1 MNVIRSLLVLLAAFL
16 SMGLTEVFGTVILA
30 TAPLDLDLTANLF
43 LSVVVPAVLLTQV
56 LMAFIF
62 WKAFEANPIRNS
74 FIYVIA
80 HAVFQAIELNAFFNP
95 PADILAYVIIICSC
109 GLLVTTVFN
118 RYFWC
123 AACARVG

>member
-1 MNVIRSLLVLLAAFL
+1 MNVFRSLLVLFAAVL
-16 SMGLTEVFGTVILA
+16 SVGLTEVFGAMILSM
-30 TAPLDLDLTANLF
+30 APLDLDLTGNLY
-43 LSVVVPAVLLTQV
+43 LSVVIPAVLFTQV

-62 WKAFEANPIRNS
+62 WKAFEANPIRNA

-80 HAVFQAIELNAFFNP
+80 HAVFQAIELTSFFNP
-95 PADILAYVIIICSC
+95 AADVLAYVIIICSS